1 MSSST
6 NATGDRPT
14 HDDGTVLTEA
24 RKHSP
29 RQLAAASVG
38 NLVEWY
44 DWYAYSF
51 LAIYF
56 STAIFPKDE
65 GGLTPLLNTFAI
77 FAIGFFMR
85 PIGGLLM
92 GAVADRLGRKAALT
106 LTILM
111 MGAGSLLIAVLPTHA
126 QVGVLAP
133 VLLVIARL
141 IQGLSVGG
149 EFAASTTFL
158 VESAPPR
165 RRGLFSSFQY
175 VSTTIGQL
183 LASGLT
189 ALLANRLSEGDM
201 GSWGWRIP
209 FFFGAALS
217 LVGLVIRAGAHET
230 LENLDDIK
238 AGRVQRPGI
247 LDALRFHPRE
257 SLLIVGI
264 TIAGTIAY
272 YTWTTYLPTYANTYA
287 RVSKADAL
295 TVGTVALAFFAVLQ
309 PLIGMLSDRIGRKPL
324 LVTFAAAFVLLTV
337 PGLGL
342 LNASAGR
349 LLLVQCVGMVFLAMY
364 TSIAAAVN
372 AENIPGRVRASGI
385 GFPYSISVALFGG
398 TAPYVGTWLKDT
410 GHGTLFPWYVSLLCV
425 ISLAVYVFG
434 IKETAHKPLP

>member
-1 MSSST
+1 MAAARYPET
-6 NATGDRPT
+6 AET
-14 HDDGTVLTEA
+14 TVSEA
-24 RKHSP
+24 RRHSP

-51 LAIYF
+51 LAVYF
-56 STAIFPKDE
+56 STQMFPKDQA
-65 GGLTPLLNTFAI
+65 GLTALLNTFAI

-92 GAVADRLGRKAALT
+92 GAVADRLGRKTALT
-106 LTILM
+106 TTILL
-111 MGAGSLLIAVLPTHA
+111 MGLGSLLIAVLPTFS

-133 VLLVIARL
+133 TLLVVARL

-183 LASGLT
+183 LASGLA
-189 ALLANRLSEGDM
+189 ALLAHLLSESDM

-209 FFFGAALS
+209 FLFGAVLS
-217 LVGLVIRAGAHET
+217 LVGLAIRAGAHET
-230 LENLDDIK
+230 LENIEDLRQ
-238 AGRVQRPGI
+238 GRVARPGI
-247 LDALRFHPRE
+247 FDALRFHPRE

-287 RVSKADAL
+287 GVSKADAL
-295 TVGTVALAFFAVLQ
+295 TVGTVSLVFFGVLQ
-309 PLIGMLSDRIGRKPL
+309 PITGMVSDRIGRRPL
-324 LVTFAAAFVLLTV
+324 LITFAAAFALLTV
-337 PGLGL
+337 PGLGS
-342 LNASAGR
+342 LNDSPGR
-349 LLLVQCVGMVFLAMY
+349 LLLVQCIGMVFLAMF
-364 TSIAAAVN
+364 TSISAAVN
-372 AENIPGRVRASGI
+372 AENIPGRVRAGGI
-385 GFPYSISVALFGG
+385 GFPYSLSVALFGG
-398 TAPYVGTWLKDT
+398 TAPYVGTYLKDS

-434 IKETAHKPLP
+434 IKETAHQPLP